1 MLTNDTFKKLKD
13 VADEDVAI
21 PDTLPEVAKKNLAL
35 PTLIQ
40 KWTKYYTNQKYSVEC
55 EKIDLEEMYGKL
67 YKEKKFNDDCDW
79 GTASR
84 GIDSQIKSDS
94 NYCSRLRSL
103 AAQQYYL
110 DFISETLATLKQ
122 MHYTIKNYL
131 DYKKITTTNL

>member
-1 MLTNDTFKKLKD
+1 
-13 VADEDVAI
+13 
-21 PDTLPEVAKKNLAL
+21 
-35 PTLIQ
+35 
-40 KWTKYYTNQKYSVEC
+40 
-55 EKIDLEEMYGKL
+55 MYGKL